1 MFAVYWNDA
10 FRTTRK
16 RLPDSGDATAVAV
29 AVAVAHTHIQYGFRV
44 VCTLLMA
51 FSQYL
56 LYHVS
61 INGCTFQY
69 QLPVNTQCSIQ
80 GASHTLKFHFVPKCL
95 SIPIFESLKIGF
107 SSLIFARSLSLS
119 FSLRSFSFEWCFAR
133 DVENWMGEFEKRAPV
148 ATTRE
153 THRNLVVL
161 IEMEYVIYVAV
172 NLKTSRMRNE
182 SRNKNIIF
190 LLIRTF

>member
-1 MFAVYWNDA
+1 MLLSLHLRLHCSLMLIEMDSIIAANLLCESAMQTLSEEEIRTYSVNKSLCFLFFIRFSFILSKRKPHTHSPGILYTFTPWAIYFSRYVWYASRNVSTRPITIHADMFAVYWNDA
-10 FRTTRK
+10 LRTTRK

-69 QLPVNTQCSIQ
+69 
-80 GASHTLKFHFVPKCL
+80 
-95 SIPIFESLKIGF
+95 
-107 SSLIFARSLSLS
+107 
-119 FSLRSFSFEWCFAR
+119 
-133 DVENWMGEFEKRAPV
+133 
-148 ATTRE
+148 
-153 THRNLVVL
+153 
-161 IEMEYVIYVAV
+161 
-172 NLKTSRMRNE
+172 
-182 SRNKNIIF
+182 
-190 LLIRTF
+190 